1 MSKIIFDLKKS
12 SSYDLTHHLKT
23 LVQQERE
30 LLHHIILTVKEIDL
44 RKLYLKM
51 GFSSLFD
58 YLVKH
63 IGYSE
68 GAAQRRIDAARLLL
82 DVPLLAAKIES
93 GEIKLNQVSLI
104 QRTVRQIVQQSARG
118 ESPIKVTAIQKQE
131 LVDLLSD
138 KNHRESQTAVATYFH
153 LPVLQQTV
161 QKSQADESV
170 RLEMTFT
177 KEQFAKLQRAKELL
191 SHAVPTGDLVDLIEY
206 LSDKVI
212 QQKMTSS
219 KRQSA
224 AMMATTA
231 QTTAT
236 AAVKP
241 RTKMAIPTAV
251 RKQLFKKQDCC
262 QYTDAKTKNKCG
274 SRWQLQIDHIRP
286 QWADGDH
293 KPENLQVLCAAHNR
307 LRYREQAGIRA
318 V

>member
-1 MSKIIFDLKKS
+1 MIFDLKKS
-12 SSYDLTHHLKT
+12 SSDDLNHHLKT
-23 LVQQERE
+23 LAQQERE
-30 LLHHIILTVKEIDL
+30 LLHHIILTVKEIDS

-68 GAAQRRIDAARLLL
+68 GAAQRRIDAARLLR

-104 QRTVRQIVQQSARG
+104 QKTVRQIGQQSTQG
-118 ESPIKVTAIQKQE
+118 ERPAKVTAAQKQE
-131 LVDLLSD
+131 LVNLLSN
-138 KNHRESQTAVATYFH
+138 KNHRDSQTAVAAYFQ

-161 QKSQADESV
+161 QNSQADESV

-177 KEQFAKLQRAKELL
+177 KEQFAKLQQAKELL
-191 SHAVPTGDLVDLIEY
+191 SHTVPTGDLVDLIEY
-206 LSDKVI
+206 LSEKVI
-212 QQKMTSS
+212 QQKLAPS
-219 KRQSA
+219 KQQALVVS
-224 AMMATTA
+224 TTTTQPTA
-231 QTTAT
+231 QPTAT
-236 AAVKP
+236 VAVK
-241 RTKMAIPTAV
+241 TLSTAV

-262 QYTDAKTKNKCG
+262 QYTDPKTKNKCG
-274 SRWQLQIDHIRP
+274 SRWQLQIDHLRP

-307 LRYREQAGIRA
+307 LRYREQAGIRLRS
-318 V
+318 